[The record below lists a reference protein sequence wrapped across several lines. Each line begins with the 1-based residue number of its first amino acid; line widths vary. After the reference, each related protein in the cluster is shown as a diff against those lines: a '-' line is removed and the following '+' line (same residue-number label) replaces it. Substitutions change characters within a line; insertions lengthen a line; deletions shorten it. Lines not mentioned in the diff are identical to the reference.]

1 MRRPICW
8 IALCSIFACGGAERD
23 DVTPIDDTGVVADT
37 SIAPSEPGAEA
48 DSARAQ
54 IVDAAGRGLGAV
66 ILSEEAGGVKLAG
79 ALIGLPPGEHGFH
92 IHQTGRCEPPAFES
106 AGSHLAPTG
115 NPHGFDA
122 EGGPHAGD
130 LRNLV
135 AGPDS
140 IATVEATNT
149 LVSIRDGA
157 TPLLDDDGAALVVH
171 AAPDDYVSQPAGDSG
186 DRIACGVI
194 GE

>member
-23 DVTPIDDTGVVADT
+23 DVTAADDTGVVADT
-37 SIAPSEPGAEA
+37 SLSPPESGAEA

-66 ILSEEAGGVKLAG
+66 ILSEEAGGVKLSG
-79 ALIGLPPGEHGFH
+79 ALVGLPPGEHGFH
-92 IHQTGRCEPPAFES
+92 IHQTGHCEPPAFET
-106 AGSHLAPTG
+106 AGPHLAPAG

-140 IATVEATNT
+140 IATVDLVST
-149 LVSIRDGA
+149 LVTLREGGA
-157 TPLLDDDGAALVVH
+157 TLLDDDGSALVVH
-171 AAPDDYVSQPAGDSG
+171 AAPDDYVTQPAGNSG

>member
-1 MRRPICW
+1 MRRPICC

-23 DVTPIDDTGVVADT
+23 DVTPADDTGVVADT
-37 SIAPSEPGAEA
+37 SLAPAESGEKA

-66 ILSEEAGGVKLAG
+66 ILSEEAGGVKLTG

-106 AGSHLAPTG
+106 AGPHLAPTG

-140 IATVEATNT
+140 IATVEATNM

-157 TPLLDDDGAALVVH
+157 TPLLDDDGSALVVH
-171 AAPDDYVSQPAGDSG
+171 AAPDDYVTQPAGDSG

>member
-1 MRRPICW
+1 MRRPICCV
-8 IALCSIFACGGAERD
+8 ALCSIFACSGGERD
-23 DVTPIDDTGVVADT
+23 DVTPADDTGVVADT
-37 SIAPSEPGAEA
+37 SLAPTESGDEA

-92 IHQTGRCEPPAFES
+92 LHQTGSCEPPAFES
-106 AGSHLAPTG
+106 AGPHLAPTG
-115 NPHGFDA
+115 NPHGFHA

-140 IATVEATNT
+140 IATVDFVSPLVT
-149 LVSIRDGA
+149 LREGGA
-157 TPLLDDDGAALVVH
+157 TLLDDDGSALVVH
-171 AAPDDYVSQPAGDSG
+171 AAPDDYVTQPAGDSG